1 MSSAWCLL
9 PSPLESRAH
18 SGGMNAISTRSSPLE
33 GQFTWCLAPFGPE
46 QRAGHQPWPGQGT
59 TPICAQLHGD
69 KGMGNSHPQRGA
81 LPHLVCGPGR
91 NNPAP
96 STLINQWV
104 GLKRQGTVVP
114 ALSSLSNCWALGWA
128 LPAAPGHQGRCSSTH
143 RSQGGER
150 GLNQQAG
157 SQGRDGFQPLLPP
170 RGSGIL
176 IVKAG
181 RTESSQASSYRLHGW
196 PQSIVC
202 GKETFPSCTN
212 WADQLRKLSFRSTT
226 FSLVL
231 SKPSHPY

>member
-9 PSPLESRAH
+9 PSPLESRTH

-46 QRAGHQPWPGQGT
+46 QRAGHQPWPGRRT
-59 TPICAQLHGD
+59 TPVCAQLHGD

-81 LPHLVCGPGR
+81 LPHLVCRPGT

-96 STLINQWV
+96 STLINQRV

-114 ALSSLSNCWALGWA
+114 ALSSSSNCWALGWA
-128 LPAAPGHQGRCSSTH
+128 LAAALGNHGRCSSTH

-212 WADQLRKLSFRSTT
+212 WADQLRKQSFRSTT

>member
-1 MSSAWCLL
+1 
-9 PSPLESRAH
+9 
-18 SGGMNAISTRSSPLE
+18 MNAISTRSSPLE
-33 GQFTWCLAPFGPE
+33 GQFTRCLAPFGPE

-81 LPHLVCGPGR
+81 LPHLVCRPGT

-96 STLINQWV
+96 STLINQRV

-150 GLNQQAG
+150 GLNQQVG